1 MTWFATALDET
12 GADARGGL
20 VRVLSKDGA
29 ATVGAGVFLA
39 GRSLLT
45 CAHVVNSALGL
56 RVLNPGD
63 PGDVVLEVAF
73 PALSAAHTWQARL
86 AAWIPPR
93 SKRPGVIL
101 DGALRWDGDLAVLE
115 LEDDP
120 PAPVGPLRWL
130 EMAMGQEVRAW
141 YGGGQAFSYAD
152 VRVASYEDG
161 VGYLDGQL
169 SGAAIGEG
177 YSGGPLWSVTDRAAV
192 GLVMGRITAPVAAFA
207 AQHTVRRSWGR
218 SWQSV
223 IAELRRAGA
232 VPEPHMAA
240 LGGVGPVGFG
250 VDESVRDMMVGPL
263 HTLLGDPAT
272 RAAHAGALAAQLGLR
287 APADGSAPSVEEL
300 ARLLCGTE
308 RALPTLAESLSP
320 NVADDPRGRAELDRL
335 LAVGRVT
342 DAARLLSVAE
352 HRALLAKLQHLAAS
366 DPGLLHRAANAALP
380 YLDLPRSL
388 QTARLAPPAVPGVL
402 REVETWHGDGSPV
415 PEETPR
421 LPALLRVVEYVAAE
435 TGGLACQALQEW
447 SRRVAMRL
455 GVHASALHERRAD
468 AERWSR
474 RTAPAG
480 SRILVELDRYA
491 KDPAGHYRCSVWRV
505 RPDGSAARAVTGAE
519 RPRTGQEIA
528 QLIRAAADSTD
539 DGVTLVA
546 VSVPPD
552 ALELPVDQWDG
563 AGIDEVIPAPL
574 GEDFHLVL
582 RCPKLRTRSRT
593 GAADLKRRW
602 RVRAQHPMLVAD
614 HTVGG
619 RAGLIGLLKTTH
631 RDGARVYLQGS
642 AEHRGELLPICL
654 VMGVPIVLWDREDR
668 GSRAAQHCGPDGGP
682 PLAAVVAEGPVDE
695 LLERLRHFRVRSAA
709 HAAGAARP
717 SLVWEDAGLP
727 LPDELRLAD
736 PLQGTEQAI

>member
-12 GADARGGL
+12 AADARGGL
-20 VRVLSKDGA
+20 VRVLSKDGT
-29 ATVGAGVFLA
+29 ATAGAGVYLV

-45 CAHVVNSALGL
+45 CAHVVNAALGL
-56 RVLNPGD
+56 RILSPGD
-63 PGDVVLEVAF
+63 PGDVVLDVAF
-73 PALSAAHTWQARL
+73 PALSAVHTRRARL
-86 AAWIPPR
+86 AVWIPPR
-93 SKRPGVIL
+93 AERQGPVG
-101 DGALRWDGDLAVLE
+101 DGTLRWDGDLAVLE

-130 EMAMGQEVRAW
+130 GMAMGQQVRAW

-192 GLVMGRITAPVAAFA
+192 GLVMGRINAPGSVFA

-223 IAELRRAGA
+223 MAELRRAGA
-232 VPEPHMAA
+232 VPDPHLSA
-240 LGGVGPVGFG
+240 LGAEPAAG

-263 HTLLGDPAT
+263 HTLLGDPAA
-272 RAAHAGALAAQLGLR
+272 RAAHAGALATQLGLR

-300 ARLLCGTE
+300 AQLLGGTE
-308 RALPTLAESLSP
+308 RALPTLAESLAP
-320 NVADDPRGRAELDRL
+320 KVADDPRGRAELDRL

-342 DAARLLSVAE
+342 EAARLLSVAE
-352 HRALLAKLQHLAAS
+352 HRVLLAKLEHLAAS

-388 QTARLAPPAVPGVL
+388 QTARLAPSAVPGVL
-402 REVETWHGDGSPV
+402 RELETWHGDGSPV

-421 LPALLRVVEYVAAE
+421 VPALLRVVEYVAAE

-447 SRRVAMRL
+447 SRRVAARL
-455 GVHASALHERRAD
+455 GVHASALYERRAD

-480 SRILVELDRYA
+480 TRILVELDQYA

-505 RPDGSAARAVTGAE
+505 RADGSAARAVTGTE
-519 RPRTGQEIA
+519 RPRTGKEIA
-528 QLIRAAADSTD
+528 QLVRDAADTTD
-539 DGVTLVA
+539 DGVPLVA

-552 ALELPVDQWDG
+552 ALELPVDEWDAAG
-563 AGIDEVIPAPL
+563 ADEVIPAPL

-602 RVRAQHPMLVAD
+602 RARAQSPPLVAD

-631 RDGARVYLQGS
+631 RDGARVYLQVS
-642 AEHRGELLPICL
+642 AEHRGELLPVCL
-654 VMGVPIVLWDREDR
+654 VMGVPIVLWDRADGDGRAEHQR
-668 GSRAAQHCGPDGGP
+668 GSDAGP
-682 PLAAVVAEGPVDE
+682 PLAAVAAEGPVDE
-695 LLERLRHFRVRSAA
+695 LPERLRHFRVRRAA
-709 HAAGAARP
+709 HATGAARP

-736 PLQGTEQAI
+736 PTRGTEQSV

>member
-12 GADARGGL
+12 AADARGGL
-20 VRVLSKDGA
+20 VRVLSKDGT
-29 ATVGAGVFLA
+29 ATAGAGVYLA

-63 PGDVVLEVAF
+63 PGNVVLDVAF
-73 PALSAAHTWQARL
+73 PVLSAAHTWLARL
-86 AAWIPPR
+86 TAWIPPR
-93 SKRPGVIL
+93 SKRQRAIT
-101 DGALRWDGDLAVLE
+101 DGTLRWDGDLAVLE
-115 LEDDP
+115 LEGDP
-120 PAPVGPLRWL
+120 PTQVGPLRWL
-130 EMAMGQEVRAW
+130 EMEMGQQVRAW

-152 VRVASYEDG
+152 VRVASYGDG

-177 YSGGPLWSVTDRAAV
+177 YSGGPLWSVADRAAV
-192 GLVMGRITAPVAAFA
+192 GLVMGRIDAPDTAFA

-223 IAELRRAGA
+223 MAELRRAGA
-232 VPEPHMAA
+232 VPEPHLAA
-240 LGGVGPVGFG
+240 LGAGPAAFG
-250 VDESVRDMMVGPL
+250 VDESVRDMLVGPL
-263 HTLLGDPAT
+263 HILLGDPAA
-272 RAAHAGALAAQLGLR
+272 RAAHAGALAVQLGLR
-287 APADGSAPSVEEL
+287 APVDGSAPSVEEL
-300 ARLLCGTE
+300 AQLLGGTE

-320 NVADDPRGRAELDRL
+320 TVADDPRGRVELDRL

-352 HRALLAKLQHLAAS
+352 HRVLLAKLEHLAVS

-388 QTARLAPPAVPGVL
+388 QTTRLSPSAVPGVL
-402 REVETWHGDGSPV
+402 RELETWHGDGSPV

-447 SRRVAMRL
+447 GRRVSTRL

-480 SRILVELDRYA
+480 SRILVELDQYA

-505 RPDGSAARAVTGAE
+505 RPDGSAARAVTGTE
-519 RPRTGQEIA
+519 RPRTGKEIA
-528 QLIRAAADSTD
+528 HLIRDAADSTD
-539 DGVTLVA
+539 DGVAMVA

-552 ALELPVDQWDG
+552 ALELPVDEWDG
-563 AGIDEVIPAPL
+563 AGADEVIPAPL

-593 GAADLKRRW
+593 GDADLKRRW
-602 RVRAQHPMLVAD
+602 RARAQSPPLVAD

-642 AEHRGELLPICL
+642 PEHRGELLPICL

-668 GSRAAQHCGPDGGP
+668 GGRAEHHSGPDGGP
-682 PLAAVVAEGPVDE
+682 PLTAVVAEGPVDE
-695 LLERLRHFRVRSAA
+695 LPERLRHFRARGTAYS
-709 HAAGAARP
+709 AGAARP

-736 PLQGTEQAI
+736 PSRGTEQAI